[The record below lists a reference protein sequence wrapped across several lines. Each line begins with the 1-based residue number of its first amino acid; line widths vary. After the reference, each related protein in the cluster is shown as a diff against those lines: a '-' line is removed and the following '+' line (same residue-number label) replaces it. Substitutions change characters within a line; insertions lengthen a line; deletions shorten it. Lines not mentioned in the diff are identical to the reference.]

1 MKSLL
6 LSSVTI
12 MIALTALTVDHAE
25 AQFHAP
31 APAPPLPP
39 DVLGPAPRVWWFGPL
54 IGVNLVEHSGD
65 YTTGFCECTFSDGSG
80 TGFRIGAELGHMF
93 NPQWGFA
100 VKLFYDD
107 MQAQYSNQVFKMAD
121 WVDEE
126 TGESG
131 KDNTTFERKLDV
143 RLSYVVLN
151 PMLHFYPFGGLYL
164 MAGPGIGF
172 ASTSTIEY
180 TKTVLDDQYLI
191 YRNDEETAVIDR
203 DSGDIPDVNSLRLD
217 IRAGIGYA
225 LRLGRNITFAPEV
238 TYNLPLTTIS
248 SSEDNWQASAINIT
262 GVLRIAI

>member
-6 LSSVTI
+6 LFSVTI
-12 MIALTALTVDHAE
+12 MIALTALTVDYAE

-65 YTTGFCECTFSDGSG
+65 YTTGFCDCTFSDGSG
-80 TGFRIGAELGHMF
+80 TGFTIGAELGHMF

-107 MQAQYSNQVFKMAD
+107 MQAQYSNQVIEMAT
-121 WVDEE
+121 VKN
-126 TGESG
+126 ESE
-131 KDNTTFERKLDV
+131 KVQANFERNLDM
-143 RLSYVVLN
+143 RLSYFVLN

-180 TKTVLDDQYLI
+180 TKTILDDQFI
-191 YRNDEETAVIDR
+191 YDRNLKETAVIDR

-238 TYNLPLTTIS
+238 TYNFPLTTIS
-248 SSEDNWQASAINIT
+248 SSNDDWKASAINIT